1 MAQINERRSTHVYR
15 VNRLSKE
22 MMDEMI
28 SRCVY
33 EQPAYCNAACPL
45 KLDTKAMLKA
55 VADGD
60 YKKAR
65 QLYEKASPFVHILSA
80 GCDAPCQAKC
90 KLGQVGEGVAIQE
103 VEKAIARCSAR
114 SKGSSVFRM
123 KKKKRLPFSAP
134 GCFAFSWQV
143 SWRKRLTRSPFSV
156 RRRTWS
162 NFWQRK
168 RVF

>member
-1 MAQINERRSTHVYR
+1 M
-15 VNRLSKE
+15 NRLSKE

-65 QLYEKASPFVHILSA
+65 QLYEKASQV
-80 GCDAPCQAKC
+80 
-90 KLGQVGEGVAIQE
+90 KLWEL
-103 VEKAIARCSAR
+103 K
-114 SKGSSVFRM
+114 
-123 KKKKRLPFSAP
+123 
-134 GCFAFSWQV
+134 
-143 SWRKRLTRSPFSV
+143 
-156 RRRTWS
+156 
-162 NFWQRK
+162 
-168 RVF
+168 